1 MNEPSRP
8 DGRKYLEKMLKAK
21 INRGRYRFR
30 VSVPFDA
37 DNFGFEIPRYASIQ
51 EWESNINTVIEESVD
66 ISLTETDFQKL
77 LDVLSYFEKYNDGSD
92 YAHYIVERA
101 AFEGSLREKH
111 PALKQA
117 YEKYQLLVNLTADGK
132 L

>member
-8 DGRKYLEKMLKAK
+8 DGRKYLEKTLKAK

-30 VSVPFDA
+30 VSVPVS
-37 DNFGFEIPRYASIQ
+37 FEIPRYASIQ

>member
-8 DGRKYLEKMLKAK
+8 DGRKYLEKTLKAK

-30 VSVPFDA
+30 VSVPVS
-37 DNFGFEIPRYASIQ
+37 FEIPRYASIQ

-111 PALKQA
+111 PSLKQA